1 MSEKVIQINSRGGR
15 SLTIDYLK
23 AICIIFVILHHSIVY
38 HSDYRGFFLDYIVSV
53 HVKCFILIAGYLCHK
68 QNIKNY
74 LKKKFFRLIV
84 PLWFFSTLKII
95 YSLLFSSDYIHG
107 GSVSEILYE
116 YYIVGSGYWFI
127 YCLFIMYLIAIPLW
141 QVKRNLVICGI
152 TIFSVLLNIGFEI
165 HDVTLP
171 EVFQIAN
178 TIAYIPYFL
187 IGYSIKHLNTGEVNN
202 QTRILILILS
212 ILVSFALDYLN
223 YTINV
228 DSFYLFSLVHTLA
241 RITALYLI
249 VDGLFAN
256 RKIRVLDLLSK
267 YSLQLMFFDSFYKV
281 FIFMLA
287 EAIGLSTAS
296 LQIAIILAFLNIVFG
311 TISCCIAKRIPA
323 LRTAIGI

>member
-1 MSEKVIQINSRGGR
+1 MK
-15 SLTIDYLK
+15 SLELFIFIFG
-23 AICIIFVILHHSIVY
+23 ICIAYFSYANNINEGEHTRYIEVREITNLCGVNCV
-38 HSDYRGFFLDYIVSV
+38 YIVQKIYNIGLKYSDIYRALMPTYTSKV
-53 HVKCFILIAGYLCHK
+53 SIADIERVLNEHK
-68 QNIKNY
+68 IKNH
-74 LKKKFFRLIV
+74 
-84 PLWFFSTLKII
+84 TLKLRP
-95 YSLLFSSDYIHG
+95 SQ
-107 GSVSEILYE
+107 LYDNP
-116 YYIVGSGYWFI
+116 

-141 QVKRNLVICGI
+141 QVKRNLVILGI

-187 IGYSIKHLNTGEVNN
+187 IGYSIKHLNTGEVHN
-202 QTRILILILS
+202 QTRILTLVLS
-212 ILVSFALDYLN
+212 ILVSFALDYLK

-281 FIFMLA
+281 ILFMLA

-296 LQIAIILAFLNIVFG
+296 LQIAIILAFLNIVLG
-311 TISCCIAKRIPA
+311 TISCCIAKRIPV